1 MTSRSF
7 ARNDSEDEELRA
19 ALQYS
24 IAQICTQEEQESSDG
39 VQVTKG
45 AILTLTELTFLY
57 ATTSLAN
64 DLAAFSQHANRRTI
78 TSDDVLLIA
87 RKNPDSLQ
95 AKLNDFARTEGFG
108 QQQTSSLATLPA
120 ETAELN
126 LRKKTPPKSG
136 RNPRLG
142 EGTLL
147 STDSEQSSNESLQS
161 SGLRNESSNN
171 QSSELH
177 MNLSSTDM
185 VDGFNSGKEN
195 RKPTEA
201 DHESSC
207 TEKRDSVNDLLGSSD
222 DDPPISQFKRRK
234 IKGVESL
241 NVLVQKKTMDK
252 ISAVSTFSSDEDSV
266 DF

>member
-1 MTSRSF
+1 MTSRSS

-24 IAQICTQEEQESSDG
+24 IAQVCTQEEQESSDG
-39 VQVTKG
+39 AQVTKG

-78 TSDDVLLIA
+78 TPDDVLLIA

-95 AKLNDFARTEGFG
+95 AKLNDFARKEGFG
-108 QQQTSSLATLPA
+108 QQTSSLAKLPA
-120 ETAELN
+120 EKAELN
-126 LRKKTPPKSG
+126 VRKKTPPKSG

-161 SGLRNESSNN
+161 SGRRNESSNN
-171 QSSELH
+171 RSSQLH
-177 MNLSSTDM
+177 MNLSSSDM
-185 VDGFNSGKEN
+185 VDGFKSGKEN
-195 RKPTEA
+195 KKPTEV

-207 TEKRDSVNDLLGSSD
+207 AVKRDSVNDLLGSSD

-234 IKGVESL
+234 IKGVESF
-241 NVLVQKKTMDK
+241 NILVQKKGMDK
-252 ISAVSTFSSDEDSV
+252 ISAVSAFSSDEDSV